1 MIRQLPRWAW
11 FGGSLLACIAGSINT
26 VGYLGFRHEAISH
39 LTGTTTLLGI
49 AVAGSDLGD
58 GLHWLLVLLSF
69 LLGAMLSG
77 FIVQHHT
84 LQLGRRYG
92 VALLVESGLLLI
104 AVPLLHARMDMGL
117 YAASAACGL
126 QNAMASTYSGTVLR
140 TTHLSGTFTDLG
152 IALGQLLRGLKADM
166 LRLRLCLML
175 IGSFLAGSLL
185 GGLAYRWLQEYTLL
199 IPAALTGLTGLGYH
213 VYVSRHQPES

>member
-11 FGGSLLACIAGSINT
+11 LGGGLLACIAGTINV

-39 LTGTTTLLGI
+39 LTGTTTLLGMS
-49 AVAGSDLGD
+49 AAGADLGD
-58 GLHWLLVLLSF
+58 SLHWLLVLVAF
-69 LLGAMLSG
+69 LFGAMLSG
-77 FIVQHHT
+77 FIVENHT

-92 VALLVESGLLLI
+92 VALLVESGLLFM
-104 AVPLLHARMDMGL
+104 AVPLLRAQMDLGL

-152 IALGQLLRGLKADM
+152 IALGQLVRGLEADM
-166 LRLRLCLML
+166 LRLRLCIML
-175 IGSFLAGSLL
+175 IGSFLAGSVL
-185 GGLAYRWLQEYTLL
+185 GGVAYRWLHENTLL
-199 IPAALTGLTGLGYH
+199 IPAALTGVTGLCYH
-213 VYVSRHQPES
+213 VYVSRHQRRS

>member
-11 FGGSLLACIAGSINT
+11 LGGGLLACIAGTINT

-49 AVAGSDLGD
+49 AAAGGDLGE
-58 GLHWLLVLLSF
+58 GLHWLLVLLAF

-92 VALLVESGLLLI
+92 VALLVEAGLLLL
-104 AVPLLHARMDMGL
+104 AVPLLHAQMDLGL
-117 YAASAACGL
+117 YAASVACGL
-126 QNAMASTYSGTVLR
+126 QNAMVSTYSGTVLR
-140 TTHLSGTFTDLG
+140 TTHLSGSFTDLG
-152 IALGQLLRGLKADM
+152 IALGQLLRGLEADM
-166 LRLRLCLML
+166 LRVRLCVML
-175 IGSFLAGSLL
+175 IGSFLVGSVM
-185 GGLAYRWLQEYTLL
+185 GGLAYRWLQEDTLL
-199 IPAALTGLTGLGYH
+199 IPAALTGITGLCYH
-213 VYVSRHQPES
+213 VYASRSGRSL